1 MPTQTNIEYQLKEA
15 SQLTNA
21 AWSALAEREMGKWRV
36 VTYYRLGKKTQP
48 ALVKFLSR
56 GEVDSWLCGALSG
69 GQSRSVSIPKS
80 NKLEAGRLFAFPVEG
95 VSRVV
100 LVGGEQLSNESQ
112 RLWRLV
118 VSGMQTEA
126 AVEDVSQSSSV
137 AASLLIPDL
146 DSENPYD
153 LPRALDRALIS
164 FVRLVTVQGGFLA
177 VRRGDSLEVR
187 AQWNAASSAD
197 QILSI
202 DAHTPFRRMNRN
214 LTPMVINRGDPLW
227 EQIPH
232 KGLRSNTK
240 VWTCIPIVIGQRLI
254 GALVL

>member
-21 AWSALAEREMGKWRV
+21 VWSALAEREMGKWRV
-36 VTYYRLGKKTQP
+36 VAYYRLGKKTQP

-69 GQSRSVSIPKS
+69 GQSRSVSIPDS
-80 NKLEAGRLFAFPVEG
+80 NKLEAERLFAFPLQG
-95 VSRVV
+95 ISRVV
-100 LVGGEQLSNESQ
+100 LVGAGQLSNEAQ

-118 VSGMQTEA
+118 VSGVNNETE
-126 AVEDVSQSSSV
+126 VDDVSPSSSV

-164 FVRLVTVQGGFLA
+164 FIRLVPVQGGFLA

-187 AQWNAASSAD
+187 AQ
-197 QILSI
+197 
-202 DAHTPFRRMNRN
+202 
-214 LTPMVINRGDPLW
+214 
-227 EQIPH
+227 
-232 KGLRSNTK
+232 
-240 VWTCIPIVIGQRLI
+240 
-254 GALVL
+254 